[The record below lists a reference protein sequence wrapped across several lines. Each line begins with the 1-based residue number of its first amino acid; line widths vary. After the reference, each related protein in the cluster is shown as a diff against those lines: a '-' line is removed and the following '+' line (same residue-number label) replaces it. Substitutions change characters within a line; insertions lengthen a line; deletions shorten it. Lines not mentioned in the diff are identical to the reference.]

1 MSVHEIV
8 YTFVS
13 AFAALFPVMNP
24 IGSGFIVNNYL
35 SGLEDS
41 ERKTANKKI
50 IVNSLLIA
58 IGSLLA
64 GHFILL
70 LFGLAIPV
78 IEVGGSIIICK
89 TGLGWLADSTTT
101 STGKAEQTMSKI
113 NMDEIQNKLF
123 YPIAF
128 PMSVG
133 PGTISVIFTL
143 MAAASKKD
151 SLLDT
156 GINYFVIILAI
167 VAICSIFFI
176 FLSQGKRIV
185 HKLGDSGSLIINKLI
200 AFITF
205 CIGIQIFF
213 NGIAKIF
220 HLNIL

>member
-13 AFAALFPVMNP
+13 AFVALFPVMNP

-35 SGLEDS
+35 SGLSDS

-50 IVNSLLIA
+50 IFNSLLIA
-58 IGSLLA
+58 IGSLLT
-64 GHFILL
+64 GHFVLL
-70 LFGLAIPV
+70 LFGLAIPI
-78 IEVGGSIIICK
+78 IEVGGGIIICK
-89 TGLGWLADSTTT
+89 TGLGWLADSMTT

-113 NMDEIQNKLF
+113 NIDEIQNKLF

-128 PMSVG
+128 PMCMG

-143 MAAASKKD
+143 MAAASKQNNFI
-151 SLLDT
+151 DT
-156 GINYFVIILAI
+156 GINYLVIILAI
-167 VAICSIFFI
+167 LAVCLIFFI
-176 FLSQGKRIV
+176 FLSQGERIMN
-185 HKLGDSGSLIINKLI
+185 KLGDSGSLVINKLI